1 MLVDGLH
8 DLNIVFPVIAYL
20 IIACT
25 AFWEVWR
32 LTCKGLEL
40 NQYRSNAIED
50 EAYDI
55 LQDYLDLRT
64 KIHHDSK
71 LLADLLPQVKRL
83 NLE

>member
-1 MLVDGLH
+1 MLIDNH
-8 DLNIVFPVIAYL
+8 YDLNTVFPTIAYL
-20 IIACT
+20 IIICT
-25 AFWEVWR
+25 TFWEVWR

-64 KIHHDSK
+64 KTHHGSK